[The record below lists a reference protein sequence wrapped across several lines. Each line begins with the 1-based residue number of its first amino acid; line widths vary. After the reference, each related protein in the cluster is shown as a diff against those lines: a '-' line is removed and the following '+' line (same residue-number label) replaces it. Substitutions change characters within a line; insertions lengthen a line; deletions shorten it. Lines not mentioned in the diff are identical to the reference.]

1 MYNHWFWRSLFFSE
15 MYVLVLHRKTL
26 QISSRKVFFKNFKN
40 QIHFILYVNWN
51 YFSRLRWNVIISL
64 NNSVWDQE
72 VPAIYHLKLDYLS
85 NCSKKKRVFFRW
97 NEEQNCFDSQ
107 LPCCHHFQIWKTNLQ
122 SFIFSATLLYPL
134 KTSFQGGYRNIG
146 KKLVN

>member
-64 NNSVWDQE
+64 NNAVWDQE

-85 NCSKKKRVFFRW
+85 NCSKKKGFFFD
-97 NEEQNCFDSQ
+97 EMKSKIVLIHNCPAVTIFKFEKLTYNHLFSV
-107 LPCCHHFQIWKTNLQ
+107 LHFYTPWKHLSREGTE
-122 SFIFSATLLYPL
+122 T
-134 KTSFQGGYRNIG
+134 
-146 KKLVN
+146 